1 MNMTK
6 EEFLEVAKA
15 VTNIAIDNRLS
26 IDFNPDFNDEL
37 DFVTDLKTEAI
48 DYNTL
53 ENPTCINVCSYLAVT
68 LPKVVTD
75 ETEPATE
82 YDSRVSEY
90 NYVANQLMTVA
101 RPQYLLGVKD
111 GRFVEKLMW
120 CIWY

>member
-1 MNMTK
+1 MTK
-6 EEFLEVAKA
+6 EEFLEIARVIS
-15 VTNIAIDNRLS
+15 NIAIDNRLS
-26 IDFNPDFNDEL
+26 IDFKPDFNDEL

-48 DYNTL
+48 DYKTL
-53 ENPTCINVCSYLAVT
+53 ENPTCINVCSYLVVT

-90 NYVANQLMTVA
+90 NYVANQLMMA
-101 RPQYLLGVKD
+101 AKPQYLLGVKD

-120 CIWY
+120 CIWF